1 MKRNPPSI
9 PRDGRH
15 RYDVRVYY
23 EDTDAGGVAYHAS
36 YLRFAE
42 RARTEALRDAGIPH
56 AELLERFTLMFV
68 VRRIEVD
75 YLRPARLDE
84 FAHRGNRAARRGR
97 CDRDVA
103 PGRVWAG
110 RVVCR
115 VDGASRLRE
124 AGGGKA
130 GPSAAT
136 LAGGPCGYVRSRAGQ
151 GVAVDRAVDA
161 ANLATPGVDLSLWGL
176 FMEADI
182 VVKIVMLGLLA
193 ASVWVWAVVFEKW
206 SSLRKV
212 NREADGFEDRFWSG
226 GSLEDLFENE
236 AAHPSHP
243 MAAVFG
249 SAMGE
254 WRRSVRVAGADISR
268 SSVRE
273 RIDRAITVTV
283 QREMDRLER
292 WMIFLASVGATA
304 PFIGL
309 FGTVWGIMHSFSAIA
324 AMHNTNL
331 AVVAPG
337 IAEALFATAIGL
349 VAAIPAVLAYNKI
362 SNDLARFAARLEGF
376 GAEFSAILSR
386 QSEER
391 A

>member
-1 MKRNPPSI
+1 M
-9 PRDGRH
+9 
-15 RYDVRVYY
+15 
-23 EDTDAGGVAYHAS
+23 
-36 YLRFAE
+36 
-42 RARTEALRDAGIPH
+42 
-56 AELLERFTLMFV
+56 
-68 VRRIEVD
+68 
-75 YLRPARLDE
+75 
-84 FAHRGNRAARRGR
+84 
-97 CDRDVA
+97 
-103 PGRVWAG
+103 
-110 RVVCR
+110 
-115 VDGASRLRE
+115 
-124 AGGGKA
+124 
-130 GPSAAT
+130 
-136 LAGGPCGYVRSRAGQ
+136 
-151 GVAVDRAVDA
+151 DRAVDA
-161 ANLATPGVDLSLWGL
+161 VNLGTPGADLSLWGL

-182 VVKIVMLGLLA
+182 VVKLVMLGLLA

-206 SSLRKV
+206 SSLRRV
-212 NREADGFEDRFWSG
+212 NRDADGFEDRFWSG
-226 GSLEDLFENE
+226 GSLDELFDRE
-236 AAHPSHP
+236 AASPSHP

-249 SAMGE
+249 AAMGE

-273 RIDRAITVTV
+273 RVDRAITVTV

-292 WMIFLASVGATA
+292 WMVFLASVGATA

-362 SNDLARFAARLEGF
+362 SNDLARFASRLEGF
-376 GAEFSAILSR
+376 GSEFSAILSR

>member
-1 MKRNPPSI
+1 M
-9 PRDGRH
+9 
-15 RYDVRVYY
+15 
-23 EDTDAGGVAYHAS
+23 
-36 YLRFAE
+36 
-42 RARTEALRDAGIPH
+42 
-56 AELLERFTLMFV
+56 
-68 VRRIEVD
+68 
-75 YLRPARLDE
+75 
-84 FAHRGNRAARRGR
+84 
-97 CDRDVA
+97 
-103 PGRVWAG
+103 
-110 RVVCR
+110 
-115 VDGASRLRE
+115 
-124 AGGGKA
+124 
-130 GPSAAT
+130 
-136 LAGGPCGYVRSRAGQ
+136 
-151 GVAVDRAVDA
+151 DRAVDA
-161 ANLATPGVDLSLWGL
+161 ANLATPGADLSLWGL
-176 FMEADI
+176 FIEADI

-226 GSLEDLFENE
+226 GSLDDLFDNE
-236 AAHPSHP
+236 AANPAHP

-249 SAMGE
+249 AAMGE
-254 WRRSVRVAGADISR
+254 WRRSVRGADISH

-273 RIDRAITVTV
+273 RVDRAITVTV

-362 SNDLARFAARLEGF
+362 SNDLARFASRLEGF